1 MNNLSS
7 LRIDTNGLLNVKY
20 VEVIGEI
27 NCEQ

>member
-7 LRIDTNGLLNVKY
+7 LRIDTDGLLNVKY

-27 NCEQ
+27 DRE

>member
-27 NCEQ
+27 NCE

>member
-27 NCEQ
+27 DPGQ

>member
-27 NCEQ
+27 DHEQ